1 MTATTSDN
9 VSHPRDGRGSLHA
22 ACALATMLCI
32 GGCTIQ
38 PPYSRPQLDMPNA
51 WANARASTPVD
62 GAESVRDDWWTQLGD
77 PAIDVLVASALADN
91 PTLAQAAARVDE
103 ARAGLGASRARRAPQ
118 LDGNGALSRGKSQS
132 QAGGTDTINATSG
145 SLGTSLSWE
154 LDLWGRAR
162 ATEEA
167 ARSRLDARNA
177 DAEEAR
183 LSLVARIAD
192 GVVALRACNYS
203 LAIRDQDIGSRETE
217 LSLIRQRLAVGNVA
231 RVEEASALSA
241 LASARTNR
249 LSQEETCMTLVDA
262 LVALS
267 GREATTIRRLMSRP
281 PLPFGGA
288 STASAIG
295 QQHEA
300 AGIVPTAPPARPD
313 LPATVLLQHPAV
325 RSAER
330 ELAAS
335 YAEIG
340 VARAER
346 LPRVDLSALL
356 TGQWIRTLG
365 STIHFDTWSAGAAA
379 SVPIFDAGLGAANV
393 DGAEARYRVA
403 LAGLASTL
411 RTAMRDVEDSLAAL
425 SSAEQ
430 RADTSRQAAD
440 AAAVALRANEAR
452 YRAGAISLFELEGS
466 RRQFNGA
473 QESAIAAASDR
484 ARSWVSLMRAT
495 GNPPLSAAALEQPV
509 AVESADTPTET
520 PVAGNESHR

>member
-1 MTATTSDN
+1 MTAATSDN

-22 ACALATMLCI
+22 ACALAAMLCI
-32 GGCTIQ
+32 GGCTTQ

-132 QAGGTDTINATSG
+132 QTGGTDTINATSG

-177 DAEEAR
+177 DVEEAR
-183 LSLVARIAD
+183 LSLVAQIAD

-403 LAGLASTL
+403 LTGLASTL
-411 RTAMRDVEDSLAAL
+411 RTATRDVEDSLAAL

-495 GNPPLSAAALEQPV
+495 GNPPLSAAALGQPV